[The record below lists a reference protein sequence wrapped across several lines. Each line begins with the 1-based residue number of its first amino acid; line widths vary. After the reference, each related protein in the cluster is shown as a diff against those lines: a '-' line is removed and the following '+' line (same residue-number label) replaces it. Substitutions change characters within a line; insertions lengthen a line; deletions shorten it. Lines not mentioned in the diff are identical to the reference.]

1 MTLALTVAQ
10 SWLLLAAA
18 LLTIAAFTAVAFAV
32 IDAVARRIRSE
43 RRAKGRE
50 VEVMPAVERDFSVRT
65 KNGAAP
71 SPRPAPQSQRK

>member
-43 RRAKGRE
+43 RRARGRE
-50 VEVMPAVERDFSVRT
+50 IELMPASDRDFSVRT